1 MDGTTLRTVN
11 LSPEWYA
18 KTKGYDPK
26 FLGPRVDLPKLSQVR
41 LKDSVLLMDGSG
53 HELKYTH
60 FSVVMSKSR
69 TLAFFTA
76 VNIDGKHNE
85 DLPRDRDVWYFDPRI
100 ERKYQMDPKV
110 YEHPELDRGHLV
122 RRLDP
127 VWGKSAKKAN
137 EETFHFTNC
146 SPQHRKLNENTWL
159 HLENYILNNAKVYDL
174 KVTVFTGPVFRDNDK
189 VYLKKFAIPAEFW
202 KVVTIRKTDRT
213 LSATAYLQSQ
223 RNLIS
228 GLKDFSYGEYK
239 TYQVPVGE
247 IESLTGLDF
256 GKLREH
262 DPLSRLKGFPQAV
275 TIGGPG
281 DIVL

>member
-1 MDGTTLRTVN
+1 MDEAKLERVA
-11 LSPEWYA
+11 LSPEWYGRS
-18 KTKGYDPK
+18 KGYDRK
-26 FLGPRVDLPKLSQVR
+26 FLGVRVDLPALPPECVEDTVS
-41 LKDSVLLMDGSG
+41 LKDGSG
-53 HELKYTH
+53 RELKYTH

-69 TLAFFTA
+69 KLAFFTA
-76 VNIDGKHNE
+76 VNIDGRRIE

-110 YEHPELDRGHLV
+110 YKHPELDRGHLV

-127 VWGKSAKKAN
+127 VWGRGAEKAN

-146 SPQHRKLNENTWL
+146 SPQHSKLNQRTWL
-159 HLENYILNNAKVYDL
+159 DLENYILNNAKVHDL

-189 VYLKKFAIPAEFW
+189 VYLQKFAIPAEFW
-202 KVVTIRKTDRT
+202 KVAIVRKTDRT

-223 RNLIS
+223 RDLIS
-228 GLKDFSYGEYK
+228 GVKAFGYGEYK
-239 TYQVPVGE
+239 TYQVPVAQ
-247 IESLTGLDF
+247 IEKLTGLDF

-262 DPLSRLKGFPQAV
+262 DPLSRLKGFPHAV
-275 TIGGPG
+275 TIGGAG